1 MNTEICA
8 TLLCAMA
15 AIGSGASGGKGTTG
29 VCITI
34 ARMDDMDDA
43 EAARMGLQQQHVSSS
58 VSFDDDSSSLF
69 LGDELSQMPP
79 ATPASPASRR
89 HHEVEQTLL
98 RMQAEE
104 DQHSSSASC
113 GRYSPPLHISF
124 PHSTPPPLAEFC
136 VCVCMGAC
144 MSAAVL
150 CGCWCRALAQ
160 LPTDRGVGGEQQ
172 QQQQGLWPSM
182 IADPRPASAST
193 LSLARSSVAP
203 PVPLQVQVRPPSM

>member
-79 ATPASPASRR
+79 ATPATPASPASRR

-104 DQHSSSASC
+104 DQHSSSAS
-113 GRYSPPLHISF
+113 GRYSPPYTL
-124 PHSTPPPLAEFC
+124 
-136 VCVCMGAC
+136 
-144 MSAAVL
+144 SALIASPCGVL
-150 CGCWCRALAQ
+150 C
-160 LPTDRGVGGEQQ
+160 V
-172 QQQQGLWPSM
+172 
-182 IADPRPASAST
+182 
-193 LSLARSSVAP
+193 
-203 PVPLQVQVRPPSM
+203 